1 MKTKNLRKNVMLL
14 APLFG
19 LVALLVAFFI
29 IGTSKNINVAYG
41 MKSIINQSVVVAVV
55 ATGAIFIYTLGSF
68 DISLG
73 ASVAVSALVG
83 GIVYNKTESLVIMF
97 AACLGVAVFI
107 GLFNSVLASIFNLPV
122 FVTTIAM
129 LSVLNALVLVLIKMN
144 GTGSEIRVPMMA
156 VSRLNTTQFKIFVLA
171 AFFLVCI
178 LVFSFTKV
186 GRMQKFQGGNP
197 ICAKLSGISVKKM
210 SIIAFIMSGIGVGLG
225 ACLSIV
231 YAPTLT
237 RNTASSVGMDVI
249 IAIVFGGMPVS
260 GGARS
265 KIYGSDF
272 FGTAIEGTDVKIASV
287 DAYAESY
294 GTAMDGGMLDYLA
307 GKFSASIGPIFIAT
321 YRAVLGSP
329 IRTEDGNALA
339 LSQGY
344 WVATSPE
351 EFSEYYAVDSSVDSP
366 AYTKGMLDGLLTADY
381 ASFEKFVSAYG
392 FKDIQKEAK

>member
-265 KIYGSDF
+265 KIY
-272 FGTAIEGTDVKIASV
+272 AAV
-287 DAYAESY
+287 
-294 GTAMDGGMLDYLA
+294 
-307 GKFSASIGPIFIAT
+307 IGA
-321 YRAVLGSP
+321 
-329 IRTEDGNALA
+329 
-339 LSQGY
+339 
-344 WVATSPE
+344 
-351 EFSEYYAVDSSVDSP
+351 
-366 AYTKGMLDGLLTADY
+366 
-381 ASFEKFVSAYG
+381 
-392 FKDIQKEAK
+392 